1 MNNEKPTLHEN
12 LPIVEVADKV
22 LLDMLFADPQA
33 SRHLATRLS
42 DTTAVVSPGQTDIL
56 LARLRKLG
64 HTPKVVEE

>member
-1 MNNEKPTLHEN
+1 MNSKKTTLHEN

-22 LLDMLFADPQA
+22 LLDMLFADSQA

-42 DTTAVVSPGQTDIL
+42 NTVAVVFPVQSDVL

-64 HTPKVVEE
+64 HTPKVVEV